1 MIRSGAALFG
11 ALGDSRGIEAGLRDA
26 GLDLAALRGAPLRDA
41 LDAIAKAFAPK
52 NGDGAKVELAIVT
65 AMSEALGDVEDFD
78 PTALTDDV
86 MNAALVAFLREC
98 IFQQMMSETATA
110 FNRTADK
117 NQAAAAEWELH
128 ELVKVVVDVAM
139 AAVLVG
145 PVRALTRT
153 QIEQVQASAIRDVW
167 TRWEA
172 NIQ

>member
-1 MIRSGAALFG
+1 MPFKEFGGVGVIQDPGDYRCQRRVLVFLPWPSAL
-11 ALGDSRGIEAGLRDA
+11 
-26 GLDLAALRGAPLRDA
+26 
-41 LDAIAKAFAPK
+41 
-52 NGDGAKVELAIVT
+52 
-65 AMSEALGDVEDFD
+65 
-78 PTALTDDV
+78 PTDHL
-86 MNAALVAFLREC
+86 NAALVAFLREC

-117 NQAAAAEWELH
+117 NQAASAEWELH

-145 PVRALTRT
+145 PVRALTRA
-153 QIEQVQASAIRDVW
+153 QIEQFQTSAIRDVW